1 MKLKKLNIPFNKI
14 LSLYQN
20 NELKEMKKSIKNST
34 KNLKKIKN
42 ETEIKVIDDF
52 FPLNEINEIF
62 EKSFQK
68 KIKDSELSIIDIP
81 KEIELLNNIIIEKN
95 QKYHNNDT
103 INFNL

>member
-103 INFNL
+103 TNYNL

>member
-1 MKLKKLNIPFNKI
+1 
-14 LSLYQN
+14 
-20 NELKEMKKSIKNST
+20 MKKSIKNST

-103 INFNL
+103 TNYNL